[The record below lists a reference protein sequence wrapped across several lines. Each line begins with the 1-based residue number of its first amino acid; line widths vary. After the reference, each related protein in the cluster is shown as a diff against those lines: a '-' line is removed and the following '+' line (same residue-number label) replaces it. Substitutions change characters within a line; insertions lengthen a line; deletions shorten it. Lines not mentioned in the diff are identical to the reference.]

1 MARERRRAALKASV
15 IFSTY
20 RQPEWLRKVL
30 FGFAAQTRK
39 DFEILVADDGSG
51 DETAE
56 IIRSARR
63 DARLAVHHVWQRD
76 AGFRKCRILNKAIAR
91 ARGAYLIF
99 TDGDCIPHPE
109 FVARHLRFAEPG
121 RFLSG
126 GLLRL
131 PLGLSHRIEGD
142 DIASGRVFSVRW
154 LRARG
159 MPFTYKLLKISA
171 GLRFGG
177 ALDRASPATAG
188 WNGHNA
194 SGWKEHLLE
203 ANGFDERMGY
213 GGQDRELGER
223 LENAG
228 VHGKRIRHRIPC
240 LHLDHSRGY
249 ADPDVRAANLA
260 IRAETRRSKRTRTE
274 HGIAQLP
281 PQSSKAPA

>member
-1 MARERRRAALKASV
+1 MSAAARGVSV

-30 FGFAAQTRK
+30 CGFAAQTRK

-51 DETAE
+51 GETAE
-56 IIRSARR
+56 VIRSAR
-63 DARLAVHHVWQRD
+63 DNTGLSIEHVRQRD

-91 ARGAYLIF
+91 ARGDYLIF
-99 TDGDCIPHPE
+99 TDGDCIPHPA
-109 FVARHLRFAEPG
+109 FVARHLALAEPG

-131 PLGLSHRIEGD
+131 PPGLSHRIEAD
-142 DIASGRVFSVRW
+142 DISSGRAFSARW

-159 MPFTYKLLKISA
+159 MPFTYKLIKVSA
-171 GLRFGG
+171 GLRFGA
-177 ALDRASPATAG
+177 ALDRVSPATPG

-194 SGWKEHLLE
+194 SGWREHILA

-213 GGQDRELGER
+213 GGEDRELGER

-228 VHGKRIRHRIPC
+228 IRGKRIRHRIPC
-240 LHLDHSRGY
+240 LHLDHPRGY
-249 ADPDVRAANLA
+249 VDAEIRAANLA
-260 IRAETRRSKRTRTE
+260 IRGETRRAKRTRTD
-274 HGIAQLP
+274 HGIAQL
-281 PQSSKAPA
+281 

>member
-1 MARERRRAALKASV
+1 MNAEACDISV

-30 FGFAAQTRK
+30 CGFAAQTRK

-51 DETAE
+51 EETAE
-56 IIRSARR
+56 VIRSARR
-63 DARLAVHHVWQRD
+63 DYGLAIDHVWQRD

-99 TDGDCIPHPE
+99 TDGDCIPHPG
-109 FVARHLRFAEPG
+109 FVARHLQLAGPG

-131 PLGLSHRIEGD
+131 PLGLSHRIELD
-142 DIASGRVFSVRW
+142 DIASGRAFTVRW
-154 LRARG
+154 LHAHG
-159 MPFTYKLLKISA
+159 MPLTRELLKIGA
-171 GLRFGG
+171 GLRFGA
-177 ALDRASPATAG
+177 ALDRISPATAG

-194 SGWKEHLLE
+194 PGWKKHLLN

-213 GGQDRELGER
+213 GGEDRELGER

-228 VHGKRIRHRIPC
+228 IRGKRIRHRVPC
-240 LHLDHSRGY
+240 LHLDHPRGY
-249 ADPDVRAANLA
+249 VEPGIRAANMA
-260 IRAETRRSKRTRTE
+260 IRGETRRANRTRTN
-274 HGIAQLP
+274 HGIAQL
-281 PQSSKAPA
+281 

>member
-1 MARERRRAALKASV
+1 MSAASCAASV

-30 FGFAAQTRK
+30 CGFAAQTHS

-51 DETAE
+51 AETADV
-56 IIRSARR
+56 IRSLRAK
-63 DARLAVHHVWQRD
+63 ARLRIEHVWQRD
-76 AGFRKCRILNKAIAR
+76 AGFRKCRILNRAIAR

-109 FVARHLRFAEPG
+109 FVSRHLALAEPR

-131 PLGLSHRIEGD
+131 PPGLSHRIAIGD
-142 DIASGRVFSVRW
+142 IRSGQAFSARW
-154 LRARG
+154 LRDQG
-159 MPFTYKLLKISA
+159 MPPTYKLVKLSA
-171 GLRFGG
+171 GMRFGA
-177 ALDRASPATAG
+177 ALDFISPATAG

-194 SGWKEHLLE
+194 SGWKKHLLA

-213 GGQDRELGER
+213 GGEDRELGER

-228 VHGKRIRHRIPC
+228 IRGKRIRHRIPC
-240 LHLDHSRGY
+240 LHLDHPRGY
-249 ADPDVRAANLA
+249 VHSEIRAANQA
-260 IRAETRRSKRTRTE
+260 IRAETRRTKRTRTD
-274 HGIAQLP
+274 HGIAQLQP
-281 PQSSKAPA
+281 GIR